1 MLAILDDMKKFARL
15 IKTLDS
21 TNKTTIKV
29 QALADYFKVAGDTD
43 KVWTIAILSHRR
55 PPRPV
60 NTTLLREW
68 ASELANI
75 PLWLFEESYHIVGDL
90 AETIALVVPSTQTS
104 TEKSLTRFLKEMIA
118 LKKKPDEEKKAYLY
132 ENWKVLDYYERFVFC
147 KLITGSFRIGVSQK
161 LMTRALAKA
170 TDIDEDILAYKLMG
184 NWNPNKI
191 SFQELILEENES
203 DYLSKPYPFYLA
215 YAIEGDVSDLGD
227 VNDWSAEH
235 KWDGIRSQVILRNDE
250 IFVWSRGEELVTDKY
265 PEFGKFV
272 GVIPNGTVIDGEIL
286 PFPKEQIGT
295 FNDLQKR
302 IGRKTVSKNLL
313 KKVPVILKAYDLLE
327 WEGKDIRNTPFI
339 DRRRLLETLFRSV
352 RPPGR
357 LESARHRRSRGP
369 ASEKVASRIRQS
381 AGSETDGETIKS
393 IASKTAPKQAKG
405 TKNKDQPAEM
415 PVSSAVEI
423 PLHLSETI
431 HFNSWEEAAKERE
444 RSREVRSEGLMLKR
458 KDSPYLVGRKK
469 GDWWK
474 WKVDPL
480 TIDAVLTYA
489 MRGHGRRSNLFT
501 DYTFALWDEKEDGE
515 RELVT
520 FAKAY
525 SGLTDAEFRK
535 VDNWIKRN
543 TLERFGPVRSVTPHH
558 VFEIAFEGIAPS
570 TRHKSGVAT
579 RFPRILRWR
588 KDKKIEEAN
597 TLSDLK
603 RLIPSLTSESG

>member
-1 MLAILDDMKKFARL
+1 MKHFAQL

-21 TNKTTIKV
+21 TNKTNIKV
-29 QALADYFKVAGDTD
+29 QALADYFKIAGATD

-60 NTTLLREW
+60 NTTLLRAW
-68 ASELANI
+68 ASELSNI

-90 AETIALVVPSTQTS
+90 AETIALVIPSNPTS
-104 TEKSLTRFLKEMIA
+104 TEKSLTQFMEEMIA
-118 LKKKPDEEKKAYLY
+118 LKKKTDDEKKAYLY
-132 ENWKVLDYYERFVFC
+132 DNWKVLDYYERFVFT

-170 TDIDEDILAYKLMG
+170 TEIDEDILAYKLMG
-184 NWNPNKI
+184 NWNPDKI

-215 YAIEGDVSDLGD
+215 YAIEGVVDDLGD

-265 PEFGKFV
+265 PEFHEFI

-286 PFPKEQIGT
+286 PYPKGEIGT

-302 IGRKTVSKNLL
+302 IGRKSVSKNLL
-313 KKVPVILKAYDLLE
+313 QKVPVILKAYDLLE
-327 WEGKDIRNTPFI
+327 WEGEDIREMAFI
-339 DRRRLLETLFRSV
+339 ERKKLLEKLFHSVSERSCDAITSSTLEATGEKPV
-352 RPPGR
+352 P
-357 LESARHRRSRGP
+357 SASTALGEGT
-369 ASEKVASRIRQS
+369 AKV
-381 AGSETDGETIKS
+381 
-393 IASKTAPKQAKG
+393 
-405 TKNKDQPAEM
+405 
-415 PVSSAVEI
+415 

-431 HFNSWEEAAKERE
+431 HFTSWEGAAKERE
-444 RSREVRSEGLMLKR
+444 RSREVHSEGLMLKR

-501 DYTFALWDEKEDGE
+501 DYTFALWQQNEDGE
-515 RELVT
+515 KELVT

-535 VDNWIKRN
+535 VDNWIKKN

-558 VFEIAFEGIAPS
+558 VFEIAFEGIAFS
-570 TRHKSGVAT
+570 KRHKSGVAT

-588 KDKKIEEAN
+588 QDKKIEDAN
-597 TLSDLK
+597 NIQDLK
-603 RLIPSLTSESG
+603 DMIV